1 MSQGEKSPTFKE
13 FRSFVAANGD
23 GVKQFVYRRVEREAV
38 DDVVFAT
45 FELAGQKWARLP
57 SLKYKQQLRLLRYAH
72 RTIAKDYRHHRVH
85 RLFIDGDETSSR
97 SSGLDSSAGADGVED
112 GNGDDEKDADNQ
124 MVRAFN
130 RLSYSE
136 QDFLA
141 FIAWDGLTPGDA
153 ARILNL
159 SLGAFTLRL
168 SKARTQLGRRCRREQ
183 RRSDARVSNKKFSD
197 LWRRRAE
204 SKRLNDIDQLR
215 PLDPVG
221 ELRDN
226 PLRLNTDQVARD
238 VIGH

>member
-23 GVKQFVYRRVEREAV
+23 GVKRFVYRRVDREVV

-72 RTIAKDYRHHRVH
+72 RIIAKEYRHQRVH
-85 RLFIDGDETSSR
+85 RVVV
-97 SSGLDSSAGADGVED
+97 DGVEG

-124 MVRAFN
+124 IVRAFN

-141 FIAWDGLTPGDA
+141 FIAWDGFTPGDA

-168 SKARTQLGRRCRREQ
+168 SKARTQLGRRYRREQ

-221 ELRDN
+221 ELRSN
-226 PLRLNTDQVARD
+226 PFRLNTDQVARD